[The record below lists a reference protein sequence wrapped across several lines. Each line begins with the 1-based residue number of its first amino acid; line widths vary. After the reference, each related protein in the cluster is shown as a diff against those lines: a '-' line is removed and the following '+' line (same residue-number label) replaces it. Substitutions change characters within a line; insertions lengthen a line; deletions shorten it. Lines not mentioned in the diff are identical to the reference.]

1 MGKVVIG
8 FMRSAQ
14 YACRWEWTGATNN
27 RRKTAAINWP
37 RSIERFRM
45 SFAKYTLSNQ
55 NKTNQSNNQANL
67 QTRVC
72 KTRLSLICVPVVFES
87 ALDSEGLRKN
97 FGIKNGTRSTK
108 QFFAEDERH
117 ECKSKPLRDWLL
129 WLLERKSLKNL
140 QLYNNVVQHS
150 SRTWISRG
158 SEYVYKISTRAY
170 EAMCEALYAL
180 L

>member
-1 MGKVVIG
+1 MVLTTWAKCLSDSCI
-8 FMRSAQ
+8 AQ
-14 YACRWEWTGATNN
+14 YASRWDWTGATDN

-55 NKTNQSNNQANL
+55 KKTNQSNKQSRSPNACVQI
-67 QTRVC
+67 TFVF
-72 KTRLSLICVPVVFES
+72 CVPVVFES
-87 ALDSEGLRKN
+87 SLDSEGLRKD

-108 QFFAEDERH
+108 QFFAEDKRQ

-140 QLYNNVVQHS
+140 QLCNNVVQHS
-150 SRTWISRG
+150 SRT
-158 SEYVYKISTRAY
+158 
-170 EAMCEALYAL
+170 
-180 L
+180 